1 MSVMRQTRV
10 VRATVPSV
18 VVLSSSG
25 LFNTNKYV
33 MVDQRP
39 NDVMSGGQASVTQQL
54 ILSAI

>member
-1 MSVMRQTRV
+1 MRQTRV